1 MRTISCIKNIFANAV
16 AKDCSEMGC
25 KLRLNG
31 LHNHVVLK
39 GEQICT
45 SRKMC
50 DCIIFA
56 TNKRIIIGIVELK
69 SKTAHP
75 SEIIEKLTNSS
86 EVALSTLEK
95 CRRNFTRLDFYHIVL
110 CKGWDSSEH
119 RVITS
124 RRIVVRGKKYDII
137 PKRCGVSFSEVISS
151 LR

>member
-1 MRTISCIKNIFANAV
+1 
-16 AKDCSEMGC
+16 
-25 KLRLNG
+25 
-31 LHNHVVLK
+31 
-39 GEQICT
+39 
-45 SRKMC
+45 MC